1 MAMKKRSF
9 WLVALSLIMCLSML
23 FCSCSLINPDDED
36 EDVEKTPEEEKEIIA
51 DSLQSLNMGQMIES
65 GLEEYNISFTELLKG
80 VMAEASI
87 STTIDGERINIYG
100 GINENL
106 IKFDAAGESAYI
118 HLTDENV
125 VLFSKYGEGY
135 RVSVENISVSP
146 EDIVGSP
153 SDMVSSITEIVKDF
167 KFPEI
172 KADQLE
178 EKDGF
183 YVIKN
188 DYYESVAREII
199 DLLIEVVAELE
210 GEDSYVPTDDEIEEV
225 VEQIKGIIEALGLEI
240 GFSVGDEAING
251 FYVSINTTEDAM
263 SEFFGSSGEM
273 TPIPPYDEPNYEDVW
288 TETVV
293 ESWGENDDYWGDDDW
308 GDDYNGG
315 IADVETMPYPDYD
328 YGYDYDGDG
337 IVDEEYTVQYPNY
350 GYETG
355 TQYDYGYGYDVPTV
369 DTTTPVDYPEYEGMS
384 SVKASSAPITLR
396 LEVMLTDNAKDL
408 EHIKLNANIPAD
420 DGTVVIDL
428 VLNSI
433 IKKNDLVGVEV
444 SFNMTATNV
453 VIETDYSVETNKYDE
468 YGYTEYVDIEVVG
481 NINAT
486 ANLVF
491 DTSKLEGDAGD
502 AILDLDVNVNVI
514 PKDAF
519 CVDYD
524 YYAGEETRTDVEE
537 YFPSFNIDQ
546 YKQSVGV
553 TADITVVDDD
563 TLDVL
568 VSVGMDDV
576 SVNVNGTIETK
587 SCPNFGAL
595 PGDVSNLLDNKNLA
609 ADMAELEQIAETIQ
623 EEIYLYDYGFLPDVV
638 WYDAQT
644 GIYVYVSNYYYEFY
658 TSMPEDAEEIF
669 YDRATGEIVF
679 PEYAE

>member
-1 MAMKKRSF
+1 MAIKKRSF

-87 STTIDGERINIYG
+87 STTIDGERVNIYG

-146 EDIVGSP
+146 EDIVDAP

-199 DLLIEVVAELE
+199 DLLIEVMAELE
-210 GEDSYVPTDDEIEEV
+210 GEDSYVPTDEEIQEV
-225 VEQIKGIIEALGLEI
+225 VEQIKGIIEALDLEI
-240 GFSVGDEAING
+240 GFSVGDETING

-263 SEFFGSSGEM
+263 SEFFGSIGEM
-273 TPIPPYDEPNYEDVW
+273 APALPDDEPNYVETW
-288 TETVV
+288 TEIV
-293 ESWGENDDYWGDDDW
+293 NDDWESESESDPE
-308 GDDYNGG
+308 
-315 IADVETMPYPDYD
+315 IVYPDYD

-337 IVDEEYTVQYPNY
+337 IVDEEYTFEDPN
-350 GYETG
+350 
-355 TQYDYGYGYDVPTV
+355 YDYGYDYGYDT
-369 DTTTPVDYPEYEGMS
+369 DTTYTVDYPEYEGMS

-396 LEVMLTDNAKDL
+396 LEVMLTDNAKNL
-408 EHIKLNANIPAD
+408 KHIKLNANIPAD

-453 VIETDYSVETNKYDE
+453 VIETDYSVETNKYDQ
-468 YGYTEYVDIEVVG
+468 YGYTEYVDIEVIG

-502 AILDLDVNVNVI
+502 AILDFDVNVNVI

-524 YYAGEETRTDVEE
+524 YSVGEETRTDVEE

-546 YKQSVGV
+546 YKQSVGI

-679 PEYAE
+679 PDHAE